1 MTDPIA
7 DLLTRIR
14 NALQA
19 RHKSTIAPLSKIKV
33 EIAKILQE
41 EGYIEGYA
49 IEEAGAFKNIKIK
62 LKYTDDGAPVIE
74 KIDRKS
80 RPGRRYYINK
90 GQIPRV
96 KGGFGISIIS
106 TSEGVITGVKARKL
120 GVGGELLATVS

>member
-19 RHKSTIAPLSKIKV
+19 GHKSTVAPLSKIKV
-33 EIAKILQE
+33 EIAKILE
-41 EGYIEGYA
+41 DEGYIEGYA
-49 IEEAGAFKNIKIK
+49 IEEDGAFKNIKIK
-62 LKYTDDGAPVIE
+62 LKYTDDGTPVIE
-74 KIDRKS
+74 TIDRKS

-96 KGGFGISIIS
+96 KGGFGISILS

-120 GVGGELLATVS
+120 SVGGELLATVS

>member
-19 RHKSTIAPLSKIKV
+19 GHKSTVAPLSKIKV
-33 EIAKILQE
+33 EIAKILE
-41 EGYIEGYA
+41 DEGYIEGYT
-49 IEEAGAFKNIKIK
+49 IEEDGAFKNIKIK
-62 LKYTDDGAPVIE
+62 LKYTDDGTPVIE
-74 KIDRKS
+74 TIDRKS

-96 KGGFGISIIS
+96 KGGFGISILS